1 MPVGGATISKLY
13 LEVDPAADAPL
24 GVQVLDN
31 GAPVMTCNIPVG
43 QRTCTTAVPATVIIP
58 QGHYIQI
65 QVLPGSPD
73 NHFCRGSFRLG

>member
-31 GAPVMTCNIPVG
+31 GAPVM
-43 QRTCTTAVPATVIIP
+43 TCTTAVPATVIIP